1 MSANKN
7 RFTKGMR
14 LEAFK
19 FVFYIFIPVGAS
31 VFYANP
37 RFMDW
42 LINKCK
48 WVEYPGDQA
57 KMGRSNDKR

>member
-1 MSANKN
+1 
-7 RFTKGMR
+7 MR